1 MEALAT
7 LAPAITK
14 IDVLVDVRLIQ
25 IDQLTPIAL
34 GLLQQRTQ
42 VFDKRRAPLGVGAA
56 EQLLGLLPGQL
67 KPMQGGA
74 DGLAAAEAAKPLLHQ
89 SDQTLERPAWLRISP
104 DDRWRGRL
112 PLSGTD
118 CFVEG
123 RRDLWT
129 KGGRPPVRRYSSASG
144 PCSLSVCSQ
153 SITVCGRRS
162 VRSATSVAQL
172 PCAMSCRAR
181 NRSRLRG

>member
-25 IDQLTPIAL
+25 VDQLMPIAL

-42 VFDKRRAPLGVGAA
+42 VFDKRRASLGVGAA

-112 PLSGTD
+112 PLSGTH

-123 RRDLWT
+123 SRDLWT
-129 KGGRPPVRRYSSASG
+129 KGRGGAAGAAHQRPGGAGAFGIRTP
-144 PCSLSVCSQ
+144 
-153 SITVCGRRS
+153 
-162 VRSATSVAQL
+162 
-172 PCAMSCRAR
+172 
-181 NRSRLRG
+181 

>member
-25 IDQLTPIAL
+25 IDQRTPIAL
-34 GLLQQRTQ
+34 GLIQQRTQ
-42 VFDKRRAPLGVGAA
+42 VFDKRRAPLGIGAA

-104 DDRWRGRL
+104 DSRWRGRL

-123 RRDLWT
+123 SLDLWT
-129 KGGRPPVRRYSSASG
+129 KGGRPPVRRYISASG
-144 PCSLSVCSQ
+144 PCSL
-153 SITVCGRRS
+153 
-162 VRSATSVAQL
+162 
-172 PCAMSCRAR
+172 
-181 NRSRLRG
+181 